1 MSRHLFGPN
10 LVKDGGMTKR
20 QIIDEIIESNPT
32 AGPAFLAQFDH
43 VDLLNYLRHLQVL
56 KAPRLTANTGR
67 YERHF
72 PPPALQA
79 ADELSVLS
87 PLPRAAT
94 HECPAAAASPTS
106 VSVVAREATS
116 PAWTDD
122 LDLDF
127 DENSPSDPRADT
139 TEFEPI
145 VIAEPADDE
154 PASAPQHEPAEQTV
168 VAADD
173 GDRITYESDNLVA
186 VHAEHDAFD
195 DDHESWLF

>member
-20 QIIDEIIESNPT
+20 QIIDDIIESNPT
-32 AGPAFLAQFDH
+32 AAPAFLAQFDH
-43 VDLLNYLRHLQVL
+43 VDLLDYLRHLQVL

-72 PPPALQA
+72 PPPVPQD
-79 ADELSVLS
+79 ADELSVHS
-87 PLPRAAT
+87 SLPRAAVR
-94 HECPAAAASPTS
+94 ECPAAAASPTS
-106 VSVVAREATS
+106 VSVAAQEATS
-116 PAWTDD
+116 PAWAD

-139 TEFEPI
+139 IEFEPI

-168 VAADD
+168 IAADND
-173 GDRITYESDNLVA
+173 GDQITYESDNIVA
-186 VHAEHDAFD
+186 IHSERDGFD
-195 DDHESWLF
+195 DGQESWLF